1 MKKIAVIGVGN
12 ILMKDE
18 GVGVHSLK
26 KLETLKLPNNVELY
40 EGGTRILDI
49 LPSLEG
55 VDLIIIIDAVKSSK
69 KPGTVNLF
77 EVELSKNGN
86 SKEIISLHEM
96 DLISSIKF
104 AKQIYDLPGKIII
117 IGIEPKEVDVGIEMT
132 EEVTEAIPEV
142 IEKVHK
148 TIQCHS
154 SSAH

>member
-26 KLETLKLPNNVELY
+26 KLETLKVPSNVELY

-55 VDLIIIIDAVKSSK
+55 VDLIIIIDAVKFGK

-86 SKEIISLHEM
+86 SKEMVSLHEM

-104 AKQIYDLPGKIII
+104 AKQIYDLPEKIII
-117 IGIEPKEVDVGIEMT
+117 IGIEPKEVEVGIEMT

-148 TIQCHS
+148 TIQCYS
-154 SSAH
+154 TSAH

>member
-26 KLETLKLPNNVELY
+26 KLETLRFPSNVELY
-40 EGGTRILDI
+40 ESGTRILDI

-55 VDLIIIIDAVKSSK
+55 VDLIIIIDAVKFGK
-69 KPGTVNLF
+69 KPGTVNIF
-77 EVELSKNGN
+77 EVALSENGN
-86 SKEIISLHEM
+86 SKEMVSLHEM

-104 AKQIYDLPGKIII
+104 AKQIYDLPEKIII
-117 IGIEPKEVDVGIEMT
+117 IGIEPKEVDVGIEMS
-132 EEVTEAIPEV
+132 EEVTGAIPEV

-148 TIQCHS
+148 TIQCYS
-154 SSAH
+154 TSAH